1 MFWIRA
7 RRIRTPE
14 RTFRFWQ
21 RNVFKV
27 ALWLANSI
35 IEWALVWKRVK
46 DLVWSHDFKI
56 HPRIAQTSRTREVQA
71 VVDLGRN
78 IRPFRVQNRRN
89 MYTYNLFKYSNCC
102 SASDNNKDTYYFLI
116 NPDEDEKLSE
126 MASMVSEG
134 AFRMVF
140 RASGKSQTGI

>member
-1 MFWIRA
+1 MTGLKQAVRGS
-7 RRIRTPE
+7 
-14 RTFRFWQ
+14 
-21 RNVFKV
+21 
-27 ALWLANSI
+27 L
-35 IEWALVWKRVK
+35 
-46 DLVWSHDFKI
+46 
-56 HPRIAQTSRTREVQA
+56 VQA

-126 MASMVSEG
+126 MATMVSEG
-134 AFRMVF
+134 AFRPVF
-140 RASGKSQTGI
+140 RVINDHLLTVAP